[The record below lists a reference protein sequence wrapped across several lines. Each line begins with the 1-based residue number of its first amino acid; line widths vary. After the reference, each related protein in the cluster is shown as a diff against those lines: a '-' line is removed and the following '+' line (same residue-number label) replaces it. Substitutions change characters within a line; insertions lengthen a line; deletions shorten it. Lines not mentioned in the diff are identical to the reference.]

1 LVKALVYKGGLQLS
15 NWIVTSKDLY
25 LLVKMLGGKVLI
37 GITNPFPHYQEDD
50 ELEKEWESMF
60 KKLNKMGLVDY
71 IQGELKFEGQFI
83 EAMWVLARSN
93 LVAEIV
99 TDHQE
104 QSIFYFSDDRVIE
117 CLKES
122 EMSFKVIQHPAPN
135 HTMKQIIFPRMLMG
149 IEDRAVR
156 VGDPLYII
164 PREYLSYCEHLAIFN
179 VNQVAINNNMDS
191 DCLLVKQFNKS
202 IQRKIHTNRLMMFYR
217 DKNEWNIEGV
227 HVLSSPS
234 YNWTLRMMS
243 KNGIEWLEAKQ
254 ATGDKLVREIVGV
267 LERVKENH
275 LVK

>member
-1 LVKALVYKGGLQLS
+1 LS

-37 GITNPFPHYQEDD
+37 GVTNPFPHYQED
-50 ELEKEWESMF
+50 ELEKEWETMF

-71 IQGELKFEGQFI
+71 IEGDLKFEDQFI

-99 TDHQE
+99 TDQQE
-104 QSIFYFSDDRVIE
+104 QSVFYFSDDQVIE
-117 CLKES
+117 CLKEN
-122 EMSFKVIQHPAPN
+122 EMSYNVIKHPAPD
-135 HTMKQIIFPRMLMG
+135 HTIKQIILPRMLMG
-149 IEDRAVR
+149 IENRPVR
-156 VGDPLYII
+156 LKEPLYII
-164 PREYLSYCEHLAIFN
+164 PSDYLRYCERRTLFN
-179 VNQVAINNNMDS
+179 LNQVAINNNVDS
-191 DCLLVKQFNKS
+191 DSSLIKQFNRS
-202 IQRKIHTNRLMMFYR
+202 LQRKIHTNRLMMFYR
-217 DKNEWNIEGV
+217 DKIEWNIEGV

-254 ATGDKLVREIVGV
+254 ATGDKLVREIIGV
-267 LERVKENH
+267 LERVKENQ